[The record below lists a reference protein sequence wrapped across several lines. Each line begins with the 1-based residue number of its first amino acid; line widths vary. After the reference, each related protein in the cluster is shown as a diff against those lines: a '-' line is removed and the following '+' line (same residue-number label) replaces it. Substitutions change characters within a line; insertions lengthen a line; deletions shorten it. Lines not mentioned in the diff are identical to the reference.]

1 MNTEQKAKAY
11 DEAIKKIRKG
21 IQPLQGGSK
30 VSGVTKGFLEEV
42 FPELRES
49 EDERV
54 RKEILSLVQYTKGR
68 RIGYEPRIHQD
79 KMITWLEKQEEK
91 HKTEPQSRWRPSEEQ
106 MDALAWALSIAK
118 NCGEECAFDLRT
130 LQEQLKNL

>member
-1 MNTEQKAKAY
+1 MDYKKKYNEAQKWIESIYSELSHEQQM
-11 DEAIKKIRKG
+11 EAEA
-21 IQPLQGGSK
+21 
-30 VSGVTKGFLEEV
+30 F
-42 FPELRES
+42 FPEIRES

-54 RKEILSLVQYTKGR
+54 RKEILSLVRYTKGR

-79 KMITWLEKQEEK
+79 KMIAWLEQQEGK
-91 HKTEPQSRWRPSEEQ
+91 HITEPQSRWRPSEEQ
-106 MDALAWALSIAK
+106 MDALAWALSLAK